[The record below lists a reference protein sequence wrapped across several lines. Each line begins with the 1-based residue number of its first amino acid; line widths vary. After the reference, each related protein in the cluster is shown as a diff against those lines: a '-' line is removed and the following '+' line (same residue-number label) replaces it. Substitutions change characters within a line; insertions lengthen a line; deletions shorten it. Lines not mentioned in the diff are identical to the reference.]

1 MSGWQYAAQNTSLAI
16 YCVQRFLVMFGET
29 FNLLKTP
36 FEYRDQ
42 NFCDI
47 TFRNTIHIAQRR
59 ILNEY
64 KLRRERLTKMIAM
77 KYFVN
82 NFLPR

>member
-36 FEYRDQ
+36 FVYRDQ
-42 NFCDI
+42 NVFDVP
-47 TFRNTIHIAQRR
+47 FRNAIHIEHR
-59 ILNEY
+59 
-64 KLRRERLTKMIAM
+64 
-77 KYFVN
+77 
-82 NFLPR
+82 